1 MRLPRLVLLLVAFGA
16 GFTACTDDAD
26 APEEATGTREAF
38 CTELRVVIE
47 GDLTIFDPVQPAG
60 PDDTAAATARL
71 ADAAPAEVAEEMRL
85 LADTFAEVTAVL
97 DRVDPSDPGAAE
109 QIEALDIDEDQIAAA
124 QTAVTG
130 YALDECGIDLAA
142 INAASVTT
150 VPPSGSTS
158 PTTVPG
164 TVPST
169 TVPPAATVVTTT
181 VPPVSG

>member
-16 GFTACTDDAD
+16 GFTACADDAD

-47 GDLTIFDPVQPAG
+47 GDLTIFDPVQPDG

-130 YALDECGIDLAA
+130 YALNECGIDLAA

-150 VPPSGSTS
+150 VPTTTTPGTVS
-158 PTTVPG
+158 PTTLP
-164 TVPST
+164 PT
-169 TVPPAATVVTTT
+169 TLPPASVVTTT
-181 VPPVSG
+181 VPPVTG